1 MNRFLI
7 AMGLLLL
14 VVDGSAIAQS
24 GTSSGSSASKSRPA
38 TTSEAPVGHRQPKVG
53 DLPDEKNLR
62 SPSDQANKE
71 DAELDRKIKNICRG
85 C

>member
-24 GTSSGSSASKSRPA
+24 GTSSGSSASKTRP
-38 TTSEAPVGHRQPKVG
+38 TTSEAPVGHRQPRIG
-53 DLPDEKNLR
+53 DLPDEKNLS
-62 SPSDQANKE
+62 SPSDQVNKE